1 MSDMEMLSPEEQE
14 EASRDDRD
22 RYHAWG
28 KPPAKAAPEK
38 VQIKHDDRWTF
49 NVEKSHVHGDV
60 WFSIYS
66 GAMSGG
72 SFLPSSVARELGEA
86 LIAHA
91 DWSEEP

>member
-1 MSDMEMLSPEEQE
+1 
-14 EASRDDRD
+14 
-22 RYHAWG
+22 
-28 KPPAKAAPEK
+28 
-38 VQIKHDDRWTF
+38 
-49 NVEKSHVHGDV
+49 VEKSHVHGDV

-91 DWSEEP
+91 DWSERTKP

>member
-1 MSDMEMLSPEEQE
+1 MSD
-14 EASRDDRD
+14 
-22 RYHAWG
+22 
-28 KPPAKAAPEK
+28 KPEK

-49 NVEKSHVHGDV
+49 NVETSHDGV